1 MIKTV
6 SQAIDDMAV
15 SLGADPSAEI
25 PTVSQALE
33 NVYTALGGTR
43 TDLDTLVVSE
53 VIDLVAP
60 LIQGGGGGGGN
71 DITVTLRTVN
81 MSEQT
86 LTGQY
91 NEGYGMYYASV
102 KIADLDESIVEGI
115 PYDEEKNYIIFTKA
129 SNGKFDPSRPYKTID
144 GVEIFISQ
152 NVEEMLVEGMA
163 ETEFTVTVP
172 ADTIELYRA
181 TSDAV
186 EAFGDSS
193 LIGNR

>member
-15 SLGADPSAEI
+15 SLGASPSAEI
-25 PTVSQALE
+25 PTVAQALE

-60 LIQGGGGGGGN
+60 LIQGGGGGGG
-71 DITVTLRTVN
+71 DVTVTLQTVN
-81 MSEQT
+81 MPAQT

-91 NEGYGMYYASV
+91 NEEYGAYYASV
-102 KIADLDESIVEGI
+102 KIADLNESVMQPI
-115 PYDEEKNYIIFTKA
+115 PYDENFDYAKFLKS
-129 SNGKFDPSRPYKTID
+129 SNGIFDTVQPYKQID
-144 GVEIFISQ
+144 NVDIYISR
-152 NVEEMLVEGMA
+152 NMGELLVEGMA

-172 ADTIELYRA
+172 ADTFEFFRA
-181 TSDAV
+181 TSDVV
-186 EAFGDSS
+186 EIFGENT
-193 LIGNR
+193 LVVAR